1 MWYPNW
7 ALGRADAPPDEPVVV
22 VEGNPARVIAAS
34 AAASSGQKVIGLLRR
49 QVEALV
55 PSALVLIRDRGE
67 EARRFERVVS
77 AIEDAVPRVEV
88 GEPGLA
94 YVPVGGAVRYYGT
107 ESQVAARV
115 LDLIPPG
122 AKIGLADG
130 IFAARRAAEQAGEAP
145 LMIEDTASFLADL
158 EIEALGPGE
167 LVETFRWLGV
177 TTLGALADL
186 PRPAIASRFGQE
198 GLAAHRL
205 SCGEDR
211 MPSPRSIPS
220 ETAVSSVHTDEPLT
234 NTDQV
239 AFVTRS
245 LAVEMLSALRS
256 MRVSPYRVEVQVE
269 AADGSTRSRVWRS
282 VDPFDDQALSE
293 RVWWQLRAWMDTPG
307 GVPGGLVRIR
317 LDPSDLSDEGRQLPL
332 LEQVGSGWQEVDE
345 GRHDVDRA
353 LQRVQALVGPDAVLQ
368 ALPQGGRMPH
378 DQVHWFP
385 WGEEPGPA
393 ERDPDAPW
401 PGRVPSPSPALVSAS
416 PPLLEVEWD
425 GGMPVRVRMGTRWE
439 TVLGWSGPWRMT
451 GRWWRGEKPV
461 DRYQMVTSLGAVLC
475 VVADGKAYLAGVYD

>member
-269 AADGSTRSRVWRS
+269 AADGSTRKSGVAVGRS
-282 VDPFDDQALSE
+282 F
-293 RVWWQLRAWMDTPG
+293 R
-307 GVPGGLVRIR
+307 
-317 LDPSDLSDEGRQLPL
+317 
-332 LEQVGSGWQEVDE
+332 
-345 GRHDVDRA
+345 
-353 LQRVQALVGPDAVLQ
+353 
-368 ALPQGGRMPH
+368 
-378 DQVHWFP
+378 
-385 WGEEPGPA
+385 
-393 ERDPDAPW
+393 
-401 PGRVPSPSPALVSAS
+401 
-416 PPLLEVEWD
+416 
-425 GGMPVRVRMGTRWE
+425 
-439 TVLGWSGPWRMT
+439 
-451 GRWWRGEKPV
+451 
-461 DRYQMVTSLGAVLC
+461 
-475 VVADGKAYLAGVYD
+475 